1 VDQKTN
7 TEGFLLNLTE
17 WNELFAEKAAGL
29 ENIILTPEHWE
40 VIYFIR
46 EFYHEYKTSPAIR
59 ALIKA
64 LKVSKSDEKW
74 NSLQLQILFPE
85 SPAVQAAKIAGL
97 PKPVKCI

>member
-1 VDQKTN
+1 MDQKTN

-17 WNELFAEKAAGL
+17 WNELFSEKAAGL